1 MALTPR
7 IAGSRHRGGSQPRW
21 GLLVLPA
28 ALFMVFFFAW
38 PLGQMIFRSF
48 TDPATGLDNY
58 ARFAQTPSGVRSLLE
73 TLAMSA
79 LVTLTC
85 AVVGYV
91 YAYAIR
97 FASPRVAAL
106 LLLAVIFPAGVNL
119 LVRTFALQVVLRDTG
134 IINQFLIRLHLISE
148 HLTLIRT
155 DFAVALGMTCMLLP
169 YMVLPIYSVMRGINP
184 DYVQA
189 AAGLGARPVIA
200 FARVFLPMSLPG
212 LYAGSLIVFVAG
224 LGFYVVPQLLG
235 DNAGGRFLS
244 QYTAD
249 YMAQA
254 EWGYGSAIG
263 TILLLVT
270 LTTLAIAA
278 RVLKVGEILRMSF
291 GGAR

>member
-1 MALTPR
+1 MAQTPR
-7 IAGSRHRGGSQPRW
+7 ITGSRRRGGSQAWW
-21 GLLVLPA
+21 GLLALPA

-48 TDPATGLDNY
+48 MDPTPGLDNY
-58 ARFAQTPSGVRSLLE
+58 VRFAQTPSGVRSLFE
-73 TLAMSA
+73 TLGMSA
-79 LVTLTC
+79 LVTIIC

-91 YAYAIR
+91 YAYAVR
-97 FASPRVAAL
+97 FASPRIAAVL
-106 LLLAVIFPAGVNL
+106 LFAVLFPAGVNL

-134 IINQFLIRLHLISE
+134 IINQLLMRIHLISE

-155 DFAVALGMTCMLLP
+155 ETAVALGMTCMLLP
-169 YMVLPIYSVMRGINP
+169 YMVLPVYSVMRGINP
-184 DYVQA
+184 EYVQA
-189 AAGLGARPVIA
+189 AAGLGARPIVA

-212 LYAGSLIVFVAG
+212 LYAGGLIVFVAG

-270 LTTLAIAA
+270 LTTLATAA
-278 RVLKVGEILRMSF
+278 RVLKVGEILRQSF

>member
-1 MALTPR
+1 
-7 IAGSRHRGGSQPRW
+7 
-21 GLLVLPA
+21 
-28 ALFMVFFFAW
+28 
-38 PLGQMIFRSF
+38 
-48 TDPATGLDNY
+48 
-58 ARFAQTPSGVRSLLE
+58 
-73 TLAMSA
+73 
-79 LVTLTC
+79 
-85 AVVGYV
+85 
-91 YAYAIR
+91 
-97 FASPRVAAL
+97 VAAL

-134 IINQFLIRLHLISE
+134 IINQFLMRLHLISD

-155 DFAVALGMTCMLLP
+155 EFAVALGMTCMLLP

>member
-1 MALTPR
+1 MVQTPR
-7 IAGSRHRGGSQPRW
+7 FAGSRRRGGSQARW

-28 ALFMVFFFAW
+28 ALFMVFFFVW
-38 PLGQMIFRSF
+38 PVGQMVFRSF

-58 ARFAQTPSGVRSLLE
+58 VRFAQTPSGVRSLLE
-73 TLAMSA
+73 TLGMSA
-79 LVTLTC
+79 LVTLIC
-85 AVVGYV
+85 AVAGYV
-91 YAYAIR
+91 YAYAVR
-97 FASPRVAAL
+97 FASPRVAAVL
-106 LLLAVIFPAGVNL
+106 LIAVIFPAGVNL

-134 IINQFLIRLHLISE
+134 IINQLLIRLHLISE

-155 DFAVALGMTCMLLP
+155 EFAVALGMTCMLLP

-184 DYVQA
+184 EYVQA
-189 AAGLGARPVIA
+189 ATGLGARPVVA
-200 FARVFLPMSLPG
+200 FVRVFLPMSLPG

-270 LTTLAIAA
+270 LTTLAVAA
-278 RVLKVGEILRMSF
+278 RVLRVGDILRLSF